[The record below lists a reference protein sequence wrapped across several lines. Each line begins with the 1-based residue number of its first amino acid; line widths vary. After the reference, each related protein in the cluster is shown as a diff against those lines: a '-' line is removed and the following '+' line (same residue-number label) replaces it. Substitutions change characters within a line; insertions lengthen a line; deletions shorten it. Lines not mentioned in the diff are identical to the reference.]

1 MSLDRRSAARAH
13 HVPARAL
20 GEIQVSC
27 HANPFTRW
35 WSAMKTPGVLLLI
48 CALFC
53 APAVPAQA
61 PASPPLLPDKDT
73 ILVTVFLRHDQ
84 SMNNVQRREVL
95 DRAGFDKMFPPKG
108 VEIVNHY
115 VMMGIGQVIV
125 LRLPPDH
132 LRALNMAI
140 ENGAWGAYKTE
151 FYVTYD
157 LAAAQK
163 AAAKP

>member
-1 MSLDRRSAARAH
+1 
-13 HVPARAL
+13 
-20 GEIQVSC
+20 
-27 HANPFTRW
+27 
-35 WSAMKTPGVLLLI
+35 MKIAGRLLLI

-53 APAVPAQA
+53 SSTVLAEAPAPA
-61 PASPPLLPDKDT
+61 PLLPDKDT

-84 SMNNVQRREVL
+84 SMNNVQRREL
-95 DRAGFDKMFPPKG
+95 LERSGFDKMFPPKG
-108 VEIVNHY
+108 VEIVAHY

-157 LAAAQK
+157 LAAARK
-163 AAAKP
+163 VAASP